1 MYMYENAVDAKFP
14 CVTMP
19 NMTTRM
25 AADVS
30 GLMIE

>member
-1 MYMYENAVDAKFP
+1 MYMYENAGEAKFP